1 AFQVD
6 EIRLEVPHA
15 RVNAITRAMTLPK
28 IRFDCSRLKGL
39 TGSMEVADGMSR
51 VEIQGKETGLARLAR
66 DLNLLPSG
74 WTLTGRDTV
83 QAQIRFGKAEGVV
96 VTAQLAFWDMGFQNQ
111 EGTFVGEKVGLRA
124 RISGET
130 DPSNSAVTADI
141 TVDAETGE
149 VLYDQFYVDLK
160 RHSLSF
166 YCTGTYNNR
175 DKNVQF
181 SNLRLGLKDVL
192 TCHVKGRMRRKG
204 PGWQFALSADIPER
218 PVKPVFDIFV
228 KEPFQAQKP
237 ILRTLHMGGTASA
250 DLNLTGTRSDWR
262 VRGSLQWKDGRV
274 ASQDKG
280 VSLDG
285 IDLHL
290 PLWVRNRDADDPLPM
305 LKGRLSIGSVGLPL
319 LPQQAL
325 TLPLEAGPNRLSVV
339 SPTVVKIPGGDVRM
353 GPVVISGLGRST
365 PSITTHLA
373 MEGVEVGPLLTR
385 VFNRPVPG
393 TLIGTL
399 NPVQLE
405 GGRLTSSGEIKA
417 RVFDGEVLISDPG
430 ASGLLTG
437 TPVFKLDARWK
448 DLNLS
453 KLTEGTSFGKIEGVL
468 DGYAKGLEIAQGQPQ
483 KFDLLMETA
492 RKDGV
497 EQRISVKAVDNIARI
512 GGGQSPFVGLAG
524 MFASVFK
531 EFPYEKIG
539 VHATL
544 ENDVFRIHGT
554 IQEGG
559 TEYLVKRGL
568 FSGVNVVN
576 QNPDNRVS
584 FKDMIKR
591 IKRVTT
597 SKSGP
602 VIK

>member
-1 AFQVD
+1 V
-6 EIRLEVPHA
+6 
-15 RVNAITRAMTLPK
+15 
-28 IRFDCSRLKGL
+28 
-39 TGSMEVADGMSR
+39 
-51 VEIQGKETGLARLAR
+51 
-66 DLNLLPSG
+66 
-74 WTLTGRDTV
+74 
-83 QAQIRFGKAEGVV
+83 
-96 VTAQLAFWDMGFQNQ
+96 
-111 EGTFVGEKVGLRA
+111 GT
-124 RISGET
+124 
-130 DPSNSAVTADI
+130 
-141 TVDAETGE
+141 
-149 VLYDQFYVDLK
+149 
-160 RHSLSF
+160 
-166 YCTGTYNNR
+166 
-175 DKNVQF
+175 
-181 SNLRLGLKDVL
+181 
-192 TCHVKGRMRRKG
+192 
-204 PGWQFALSADIPER
+204 
-218 PVKPVFDIFV
+218 
-228 KEPFQAQKP
+228 
-237 ILRTLHMGGTASA
+237 LRT
-250 DLNLTGTRSDWR
+250 
-262 VRGSLQWKDGRV
+262 RG
-274 ASQDKG
+274 
-280 VSLDG
+280 
-285 IDLHL
+285 
-290 PLWVRNRDADDPLPM
+290 
-305 LKGRLSIGSVGLPL
+305 
-319 LPQQAL
+319 
-325 TLPLEAGPNRLSVV
+325 
-339 SPTVVKIPGGDVRM
+339 
-353 GPVVISGLGRST
+353 
-365 PSITTHLA
+365 
-373 MEGVEVGPLLTR
+373 
-385 VFNRPVPG
+385 FNRPVPG

-405 GGRLTSSGEIKA
+405 GGRLTSSGKIKA
-417 RVFDGEVLISDPG
+417 RVFDGEVLISDPA

-437 TPVFKLDARWK
+437 TPVFKLDTRWK